1 MKLDHYLT
9 PYIKINSKWIK
20 DLNVKPETIKPNNL
34 NKIWTKDMNRY
45 FSKEDVQMSNLF
57 NVGLVNDFLDLTS
70 RAKATKAKI
79 NNWYYIKSAIGM

>member
-1 MKLDHYLT
+1 
-9 PYIKINSKWIK
+9 
-20 DLNVKPETIKPNNL
+20 
-34 NKIWTKDMNRY
+34 MNRY
-45 FSKEDVQMSNLF
+45 FSKEDIQMSNLF